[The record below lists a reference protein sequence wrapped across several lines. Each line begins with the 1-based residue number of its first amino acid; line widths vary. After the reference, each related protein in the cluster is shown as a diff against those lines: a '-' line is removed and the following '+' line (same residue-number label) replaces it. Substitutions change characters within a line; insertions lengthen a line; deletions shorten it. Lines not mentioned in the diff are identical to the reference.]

1 MYTKCEHFGVTA
13 GGGIRKSVHPTL
25 LAYLLYSH
33 LNNSGDILGELSH
46 LVNLL
51 GSNRALQPR
60 QKEESPIFL
69 LRIV

>member
-51 GSNRALQPR
+51 GSNRVLQPDR
-60 QKEESPIFL
+60 RRKVKFFYSE
-69 LRIV
+69 